1 MVMNPQ
7 DEQMNKPRGGL
18 LGLFDKAMKA
28 DEDTGLSPLQN
39 FAAALDPLIL
49 KDLRGGEGIRQQGV
63 QRAATMSKNKTV
75 DMLRQQGR
83 NDLADAVMNR
93 TIGPKEA
100 FSVMQSEKAADTA
113 FQRQKDLAAFS
124 AGLKAPAAPKLYS
137 EFAKLNADLQAGNI
151 SKDQYNAS
159 VQSFLNKNKMSIRPF
174 RDINRK
180 KTKVVTVGSVK
191 IGGDNPIS
199 VQSMTNTLTTDIE
212 ATINQINQ
220 ITEAGGDLVRVS
232 CPDKESTQAL
242 KKIIAPKKNLSF
254 SENFFHMCFGKV
266 PEKEI
271 VKAFD
276 VSLILYAEH
285 SFNVSTFTARTIT
298 SSLSDIHGAIT
309 GAIASLKGPLHGG
322 ANEEV
327 MHMMKKIK
335 KPENALKWINNALKN
350 KEVVMGFGHRVYK
363 SGDSRVP
370 TMREYFGKVAKIKKD
385 KTFEKIYD
393 IVEKVMIKKKNI
405 HPNVDYPTGPTYH
418 LMGFDTDFFT
428 PIFVISRI
436 TGWSAHIMEQ
446 HAANKLIRPLAKY
459 KGSKHRTVMQLNQ
472 R

>member
-1 MVMNPQ
+1 MS
-7 DEQMNKPRGGL
+7 DDIKKGL
-18 LGLFDKAMKA
+18 LGIVV
-28 DEDTGLSPLQN
+28 DETEISKVMPEINSLTYRGY
-39 FAAALDPLIL
+39 AAQDLCARCDFEEVAYLIL
-49 KDLRGGEGIRQQGV
+49 NKELPNKKQLKEFKKELSKEV
-63 QRAATMSKNKTV
+63 VLSKNLINILKQIPKKSHPMDVART
-75 DMLRQQGR
+75 
-83 NDLADAVMNR
+83 AV
-93 TIGPKEA
+93 
-100 FSVMQSEKAADTA
+100 SVMGLEDKETRDNSPKANLRKAIRILAKTPTA
-113 FQRQKDLAAFS
+113 LAAFYR
-124 AGLKAPAAPKLYS
+124 L
-137 EFAKLNADLQAGNI
+137 
-151 SKDQYNAS
+151 
-159 VQSFLNKNKMSIRPF
+159 
-174 RDINRK
+174 RK
-180 KTKVVTVGSVK
+180 G
-191 IGGDNPIS
+191 
-199 VQSMTNTLTTDIE
+199 
-212 ATINQINQ
+212 
-220 ITEAGGDLVRVS
+220 
-232 CPDKESTQAL
+232 

-266 PEKEI
+266 PNKEI

-335 KPENALKWINNALKN
+335 KPENALKWITKALKN
-350 KEVVMGFGHRVYK
+350 KDVVMGFGHRVYK

-370 TMREYFGKVAKIKKD
+370 TMREYFKRVAIIKKD

-393 IVEKVMIKKKNI
+393 IVEKVMIKEKNI
-405 HPNVDYPTGPTYH
+405 YPNVDYPTGPTYH

-446 HAANKLIRPLAKY
+446 HAANKLIRPLASY
-459 KGSKHRTVMQLNQ
+459 KGSKHRKVIQLNQ

>member
-1 MVMNPQ
+1 MS
-7 DEQMNKPRGGL
+7 DEIKKGL
-18 LGLFDKAMKA
+18 LGIVV
-28 DEDTGLSPLQN
+28 DETEVSKVMPEINSLTYRGY
-39 FAAALDPLIL
+39 AAQDLCEYCRFEEVAYLIL
-49 KDLRGGEGIRQQGV
+49 NKDLPNSIQLKQFEKEEKNNREL
-63 QRAATMSKNKTV
+63 SKNLYEIIKHMPKKSHPMDVART
-75 DMLRQQGR
+75 
-83 NDLADAVMNR
+83 AV
-93 TIGPKEA
+93 
-100 FSVMQSEKAADTA
+100 SVMGLEDNETSDSLPEANMRKALRIFAKTPTA
-113 FQRQKDLAAFS
+113 LAAF
-124 AGLKAPAAPKLYS
+124 Y
-137 EFAKLNADLQAGNI
+137 
-151 SKDQYNAS
+151 
-159 VQSFLNKNKMSIRPF
+159 R
-174 RDINRK
+174 
-180 KTKVVTVGSVK
+180 
-191 IGGDNPIS
+191 
-199 VQSMTNTLTTDIE
+199 
-212 ATINQINQ
+212 
-220 ITEAGGDLVRVS
+220 VRNG
-232 CPDKESTQAL
+232 
-242 KKIIAPKKNLSF
+242 KKIIKPKKELSF
-254 SENFFHMCFGKV
+254 AENFFNMCFGKV
-266 PEKEI
+266 PQKEI

-327 MHMMKKIK
+327 MHMMRKIK

-459 KGSKHRTVMQLNQ
+459 KGSKHRKVMELNY

>member
-1 MVMNPQ
+1 MS
-7 DEQMNKPRGGL
+7 DDIKKGL
-18 LGLFDKAMKA
+18 LGIVV
-28 DEDTGLSPLQN
+28 DETEISKVMPEINSLTYRGY
-39 FAAALDPLIL
+39 AAQDLCARCDFEEVAYLIL
-49 KDLRGGEGIRQQGV
+49 NKELPNKKQLKEFKKELSKEI
-63 QRAATMSKNKTV
+63 TLSKNLINILKQIPKKSHPMDVARTV
-75 DMLRQQGR
+75 
-83 NDLADAVMNR
+83 V
-93 TIGPKEA
+93 
-100 FSVMQSEKAADTA
+100 SVMGLEDKETKDNSPKANLRKAVRIFAKTPTA
-113 FQRQKDLAAFS
+113 LAAFYR
-124 AGLKAPAAPKLYS
+124 L
-137 EFAKLNADLQAGNI
+137 
-151 SKDQYNAS
+151 
-159 VQSFLNKNKMSIRPF
+159 
-174 RDINRK
+174 RK
-180 KTKVVTVGSVK
+180 G
-191 IGGDNPIS
+191 
-199 VQSMTNTLTTDIE
+199 
-212 ATINQINQ
+212 
-220 ITEAGGDLVRVS
+220 
-232 CPDKESTQAL
+232 
-242 KKIIAPKKNLSF
+242 KKIIPPKKIFGF

-266 PEKEI
+266 PNKEI

-335 KPENALKWINNALKN
+335 KPENALKWITNALKN
-350 KEVVMGFGHRVYK
+350 KDVVMGFGHRVYK

-370 TMREYFGKVAKIKKD
+370 TMREYFKRVAIIKKD

-393 IVEKVMIKKKNI
+393 IVEKVMIKEKNI
-405 HPNVDYPTGPTYH
+405 YPNVDYPTGPTYH

-446 HAANKLIRPLAKY
+446 HAANKLIRPLASY
-459 KGSKHRTVMQLNQ
+459 KGNKHRKVIQLNQ

>member
-1 MVMNPQ
+1 MS
-7 DEQMNKPRGGL
+7 DDIKKGL
-18 LGLFDKAMKA
+18 LGIVV
-28 DEDTGLSPLQN
+28 DETEISKVMPEINSLTYRGY
-39 FAAALDPLIL
+39 AAQDLCARCEFEEVAYLIL
-49 KDLRGGEGIRQQGV
+49 NKELPNKKQLKEFKKELSKEI
-63 QRAATMSKNKTV
+63 TLSKNLINILKQIPKKSHPMDVARTV
-75 DMLRQQGR
+75 
-83 NDLADAVMNR
+83 V
-93 TIGPKEA
+93 
-100 FSVMQSEKAADTA
+100 SVM
-113 FQRQKDLAAFS
+113 
-124 AGLKAPAAPKLYS
+124 GL
-137 EFAKLNADLQAGNI
+137 E
-151 SKDQYNAS
+151 
-159 VQSFLNKNKMSIRPF
+159 
-174 RDINRK
+174 
-180 KTKVVTVGSVK
+180 
-191 IGGDNPIS
+191 
-199 VQSMTNTLTTDIE
+199 
-212 ATINQINQ
+212 
-220 ITEAGGDLVRVS
+220 
-232 CPDKESTQAL
+232 DKESKDNSPKANLRKAIRILAKTPTAL
-242 KKIIAPKKNLSF
+242 ATFYRLRKGKKIITPKKKFSF

-266 PEKEI
+266 PNKEI

-350 KEVVMGFGHRVYK
+350 KDVVMGFGHRVYK

-370 TMREYFGKVAKIKKD
+370 TMREYFKRVAIITKD

-393 IVEKVMIKKKNI
+393 IVERVMIKEKNI
-405 HPNVDYPTGPTYH
+405 YPNVDYPTGPTYH

-446 HAANKLIRPLAKY
+446 HAANKLIRPLASY
-459 KGSKHRTVMQLNQ
+459 KGNKHRKVMQLNQ

>member
-1 MVMNPQ
+1 MS
-7 DEQMNKPRGGL
+7 DEIKKGL
-18 LGLFDKAMKA
+18 LGIVVDETEVSKVMPEINSLTYRGYAAQDLCAKCKFEEVAYLILNGELPSKKQLKTFEKIERKNRKLSKTLLDDLKKIPKKAHPMDVARTAVSIMGLEDKETRDNSSKANMRKAMRI
-28 DEDTGLSPLQN
+28 
-39 FAAALDPLIL
+39 F
-49 KDLRGGEGIRQQGV
+49 
-63 QRAATMSKNKTV
+63 SKTPV
-75 DMLRQQGR
+75 
-83 NDLADAVMNR
+83 A
-93 TIGPKEA
+93 
-100 FSVMQSEKAADTA
+100 
-113 FQRQKDLAAFS
+113 LAAFYR
-124 AGLKAPAAPKLYS
+124 A
-137 EFAKLNADLQAGNI
+137 
-151 SKDQYNAS
+151 
-159 VQSFLNKNKMSIRPF
+159 
-174 RDINRK
+174 RK
-180 KTKVVTVGSVK
+180 G
-191 IGGDNPIS
+191 
-199 VQSMTNTLTTDIE
+199 
-212 ATINQINQ
+212 
-220 ITEAGGDLVRVS
+220 
-232 CPDKESTQAL
+232 
-242 KKIIAPKKNLSF
+242 KKIIPPKKNLSF

-266 PEKEI
+266 PNKDI

-327 MHMMKKIK
+327 MHMMNKIK
-335 KPENALKWINNALKN
+335 KPEKAHKWINKALDN
-350 KEVVMGFGHRVYK
+350 KDVIMGFGHRVYK

-385 KTFEKIYD
+385 KKFEKIYD
-393 IVEKVMIKKKNI
+393 IVEKVMIERKNI

-446 HAANKLIRPLAKY
+446 HAANKLIRPLASY
-459 KGSKHRTVMQLNQ
+459 KGSKYRKVVQLNQ

>member
-1 MVMNPQ
+1 MS
-7 DEQMNKPRGGL
+7 DDIKKGL
-18 LGLFDKAMKA
+18 LGIIVDETEISKVMPEINSLTYRGYAAQDLCEACRFEEVAYLILNKDLPNSIQLKKFEKEERNARELTKNLYEIIKHMPKKSHPMDVARTAVSVLGLEDKETADSSPEANMRKAMRI
-28 DEDTGLSPLQN
+28 
-39 FAAALDPLIL
+39 FA
-49 KDLRGGEGIRQQGV
+49 
-63 QRAATMSKNKTV
+63 KT
-75 DMLRQQGR
+75 
-83 NDLADAVMNR
+83 
-93 TIGPKEA
+93 P
-100 FSVMQSEKAADTA
+100 TA
-113 FQRQKDLAAFS
+113 LAAF
-124 AGLKAPAAPKLYS
+124 Y
-137 EFAKLNADLQAGNI
+137 
-151 SKDQYNAS
+151 
-159 VQSFLNKNKMSIRPF
+159 R
-174 RDINRK
+174 
-180 KTKVVTVGSVK
+180 
-191 IGGDNPIS
+191 
-199 VQSMTNTLTTDIE
+199 
-212 ATINQINQ
+212 
-220 ITEAGGDLVRVS
+220 VRNG
-232 CPDKESTQAL
+232 
-242 KKIIAPKKNLSF
+242 KKIIKPKKTLSF
-254 SENFFHMCFGKV
+254 AENFFYMCFGKV
-266 PEKEI
+266 PQKEI

-335 KPENALKWINNALKN
+335 KPEHALKWIKNALKN

-393 IVEKVMIKKKNI
+393 IVEKVMIKQKNI
-405 HPNVDYPTGPTYH
+405 YPNVDYPTGPTYH

-459 KGSKHRTVMQLNQ
+459 KGNKHRKVMQLNQ